1 MKLRRLTAITKERRA
16 TVLAGII
23 ILQALTALF
32 FIGDVIV
39 DLSGGG
45 HLEDLHL
52 GLEALA
58 AVALVGGVFFLML
71 ELRRMLDRMDKM
83 DAGLKAA
90 RGQMIDVVYGFF
102 EEWKLTEAERDV
114 AIMILKGLDN
124 ETIAQVRH
132 TATGT
137 VRAQATSIYSKSD
150 TQGRAQFVSLFMEEL
165 MSGGLDDAEAV
176 KTDRPSVAK
185 PAAKRL
191 HAE

>member
-1 MKLRRLTAITKERRA
+1 MKLHRLAAATKERRA

-23 ILQALTALF
+23 ILQVLCALF
-32 FIGDVIV
+32 FIGDVVV

-58 AVALVGGVFFLML
+58 AVALIGGVVFLML
-71 ELRRMLDRMDKM
+71 ELRRVLDRMDKM
-83 DAGLKAA
+83 ESGLKIA
-90 RGQMIDVVYGFF
+90 RGQMLDVMYGFF
-102 EEWKLTEAERDV
+102 DEWKLTEAERDV

-124 ETIAQVRH
+124 ETIAKVRN

-137 VRAQATSIYSKSD
+137 VRAQATGIYSKSE
-150 TQGRAQFVSLFMEEL
+150 THGRTEFVSLFMEEL
-165 MSGGLDDAEAV
+165 MSGGLDGADIAETESPTKA
-176 KTDRPSVAK
+176 KQSVDH
-185 PAAKRL
+185 L